1 MNAAQPADE
10 RLRVL
15 FVCPFVP
22 WPLNSGGRIRTYHLL
37 QALGK
42 RAHIDLLLVREPG
55 PIEEAEAAL
64 APLVARVDFFERAA
78 PGAVMR
84 WSRPKIERWFH
95 SPDLRASLA
104 RAIAGTGHP
113 GEPDQAPYDLVH
125 LDELLLAR
133 TLPAGNRV
141 PVVQHHH
148 KIDSVLYDL
157 LSTHQG
163 PARHFDLWKLRQLE
177 REAARRI
184 RHHLVCSEEDA
195 AILRRRYPDLE
206 LGVVPSGFDPQHF
219 RPSPDGVQ
227 RERDLLVFVGSMSYG
242 PNVDAVVHFVRE
254 VLPRVRVRRPAAHLE
269 IVGLDPAP
277 EVLALAGPGVKVVGG
292 VPDVRP
298 YFERASAV
306 VVPLRIG
313 GGTRLK
319 IVEALAMGAPVVSTP
334 VGAEGL
340 GLTHGEELLL
350 ARAPGAFAQAIL
362 QLLERPEWARDLGAR
377 GKVSVENRFRWDVLA
392 LGALEHWKRAASGVY
407 GVRG

>member
-1 MNAAQPADE
+1 MSAP
-10 RLRVL
+10 LRVL

-22 WPLNSGGRIRTYHLL
+22 WPLNSGGRIRTFNLL
-37 QALGK
+37 EALGK
-42 RAHIDLLLVREPG
+42 RAAIDLLLVREPG
-55 PIEEAEAAL
+55 PIEEARAAL
-64 APLVARVDFFERAA
+64 EPLVERVDFFERAA
-78 PGAVMR
+78 PSAVMR
-84 WSRPKIERWFH
+84 WSRPKLERWFH

-104 RAIAGTGHP
+104 AAIRGAAGH
-113 GEPDQAPYDLVH
+113 APYDVVH

-133 TLPAGNRV
+133 TLPVGSKV

-148 KIDSVLYDL
+148 KIDTVLYDL

-177 REAARRI
+177 RDAARRV

-195 AILRRRYPDLE
+195 AILRRRYPDLD
-206 LGVVPSGFDPQHF
+206 LGVVPSGFDPKHF
-219 RPSPDGVQ
+219 APRPDAMP

-242 PNVDAVVHFVRE
+242 PNVDAVVHFATE
-254 VLPRVRVRRPAAHLE
+254 VLPRIRVRRPAVRLE
-269 IVGLDPAP
+269 IVGLDPSP
-277 EVLALAGPGVKVVGG
+277 EVSRLAGEGVRVVGA

-319 IVEALAMGAPVVSTP
+319 IVEALALGSPLVSTP

-340 GLTHGEELLL
+340 GLEHGRDLLL
-350 ARAPGAFAQAIL
+350 AQQPAAFAQATL
-362 QLLERPEWARDLGAR
+362 QLLERPEWARDLGNR
-377 GKVSVENRFRWDVLA
+377 GRQAVEGRFRWDVLA
-392 LGALEHWKRAASGVY
+392 EGVLNHWKRAAASAPNT
-407 GVRG
+407 RN